1 MANTTNQ
8 GWSKPTVGGSED
20 TWGATINTTLDA
32 IDTLV
37 GPVTAAE
44 IAKLDGLTSST
55 AELNKLTGVTSTPT
69 ELNLVAGLTA
79 STAELNHVTGVTS
92 AIQTQINTLTSGK
105 QSVDATLTALSGL
118 ATGANKVPYSTGVDT
133 FGQLDL
139 KDEDN
144 MVSDSATA
152 VPSQQ
157 SVKAYVDAVP
167 RGLDFQ
173 TPVAT
178 TSGTFVDFDSIP
190 STVTQINVYFIDY
203 KASPNVRV
211 QLKVGGT
218 AVTTGYASSSG
229 TSGAE
234 SSVTDGFF
242 IYSTSS
248 SQFHRGMMTIHKPAS
263 GIWVESHSIGLGGAD
278 ANGGGTISGLGTVD
292 GIRIKCSSGSF
303 VAGQV
308 SVSWQ

>member
-55 AELNKLTGVTSTPT
+55 AELNKLTGVTSTPA

-105 QSVDATLTALSGL
+105 QSVDATLTALAGL
-118 ATGANKVPYSTGVDT
+118 ATGANKVPYSTGTDT
-133 FGQLDL
+133 FSQLDF

-144 MVSDSATA
+144 MASDSATA

-157 SVKAYVDAVP
+157 SVKAYVDAITSIGV
-167 RGLDFQ
+167 GQTWQ
-173 TPVAT
+173 TPTRSIAT
-178 TSGTFVDFDSIP
+178 TY
-190 STVTQINVYFIDY
+190 QN
-203 KASPNVRV
+203 
-211 QLKVGGT
+211 
-218 AVTTGYASSSG
+218 TTGKPIQVSIG
-229 TSGAE
+229 TSAQNTLGLKAGAT
-234 SSVTDGFF
+234 SGGMVQIASCAY
-242 IYSTSS
+242 YS
-248 SQFHRGMMTIHKPAS
+248 GMQCIIPDQWYYQAYN
-263 GIWVESHSIGLGGAD
+263 INGA
-278 ANGGGTISGLGTVD
+278 G
-292 GIRIKCSSGSF
+292 
-303 VAGQV
+303 VAY
-308 SVSWQ
+308 WNELR

>member
-55 AELNKLTGVTSTPT
+55 AELNKLTGVTSTPAELNKLT
-69 ELNLVAGLTA
+69 GVTATPAELNLVAGLTA
-79 STAELNHVTGVTS
+79 STAELDHVTGVTS
-92 AIQTQINTLTSGK
+92 AIQTQINNK
-105 QSVDATLTALSGL
+105 QSVDATLTALAGL

-133 FGQLDL
+133 FGQLDF

-157 SVKAYVDAVP
+157 SVKAYVDAVAP
-167 RGLDFQ
+167 IGVGQTWQDMSASRAVGASYRNTTGRPIMVSICTQNTNRLNFQ
-173 TPVAT
+173 V
-178 TSGTFVDFDSIP
+178 
-190 STVTQINVYFIDY
+190 STDNSTWVTVGALAGFGNLGDEKSSQIIVPDTHYY
-203 KASPNVRV
+203 KAT
-211 QLKVGGT
+211 GGT
-218 AVTTGYASSSG
+218 LRIW
-229 TSGAE
+229 AE
-234 SSVTDGFF
+234 L
-242 IYSTSS
+242 
-248 SQFHRGMMTIHKPAS
+248 R
-263 GIWVESHSIGLGGAD
+263 
-278 ANGGGTISGLGTVD
+278 
-292 GIRIKCSSGSF
+292 
-303 VAGQV
+303 
-308 SVSWQ
+308 

>member
-79 STAELNHVTGVTS
+79 STAELNYATGVTS

-144 MVSDSATA
+144 MASDSATA

-157 SVKAYVDAVP
+157 SVKAYVDASSP
-167 RGLDFQ
+167 I
-173 TPVAT
+173 TT
-178 TSGTFVDFDSIP
+178 TSGTAPYYGVRAWGYFASNVKVDGGNFASWDSTTN
-190 STVTQINVYFIDY
+190 TVSFTTAMPHANYAVSLD
-203 KASPNVRV
+203 ASV
-211 QLKVGGT
+211 VGGAVYSNAHTT
-218 AVTTGYASSSG
+218 AGFEIIQKTTGGNA
-229 TSGAE
+229 
-234 SSVTDGFF
+234 
-242 IYSTSS
+242 
-248 SQFHRGMMTIHKPAS
+248 
-263 GIWVESHSIGLGGAD
+263 AD
-278 ANGGGTISGLGTVD
+278 PHTVRFMV
-292 GIRIKCSSGSF
+292 IC
-303 VAGQV
+303 
-308 SVSWQ
+308 

>member
-8 GWSKPTVGGSED
+8 GWARPTVGASED
-20 TWGATINTTLDA
+20 TWGATLNTTIQA

-105 QSVDATLTALSGL
+105 QSVDDTLTALAGL
-118 ATGANKVPYSTGVDT
+118 ATGANKVPYSTGTDT
-133 FGQLDL
+133 FSQLDF

-144 MVSDSATA
+144 MASDSATA

-157 SVKAYVDAVP
+157 SVKAYVDAITSIGVGQTWQDMSASRSVGTSYQNTTGRPIMVSVCTNSTSRQNFQVSTDNSTWVTVGALGGYGGVGDEKSSQIIVP
-167 RGLDFQ
+167 
-173 TPVAT
+173 AT
-178 TSGTFVDFDSIP
+178 H
-190 STVTQINVYFIDY
+190 YY
-203 KASPNVRV
+203 KAA
-211 QLKVGGT
+211 GG
-218 AVTTGYASSSG
+218 SLRIW
-229 TSGAE
+229 AE
-234 SSVTDGFF
+234 L
-242 IYSTSS
+242 
-248 SQFHRGMMTIHKPAS
+248 R
-263 GIWVESHSIGLGGAD
+263 
-278 ANGGGTISGLGTVD
+278 
-292 GIRIKCSSGSF
+292 
-303 VAGQV
+303 
-308 SVSWQ
+308 